1 MAIMIIRHGE
11 TPLNA
16 ARIVQHP
23 GTPLSAR
30 GADQARRIAVRLA
43 PLGVGSILSS
53 DFLRTRM
60 TADAVADA
68 TGAPLATTPSLR
80 ERAMGDL
87 EGRRHAD
94 LGLDFHAPDFD
105 PPGGESPEAF
115 ADRVARAWDEVV
127 TAARAREG
135 RLAVITHGLVCH
147 ALARAG
153 ILGEEARQ
161 APTQW
166 ANTSLTVVEGGPP
179 WRAELLACT
188 AHLEERA
195 VSGAA

>member
-1 MAIMIIRHGE
+1 MAILIVRHGE

-30 GADQARRIAVRLA
+30 GADQAQRLARRIA
-43 PLGVGSILSS
+43 PLGVGAVLSS

-60 TADAVADA
+60 TAAAVVAA

-115 ADRVARAWDEVV
+115 AGRVARAWDEVV
-127 TAARAREG
+127 ATARACEG
-135 RLAVITHGLVCH
+135 HLAVITHGLVCH
-147 ALARAG
+147 ALARGG
-153 ILGEEARQ
+153 ILGEAARD
-161 APTQW
+161 APPRW

-179 WRAELLACT
+179 WQAALLACT
-188 AHLEERA
+188 AHLEDEA
-195 VSGAA
+195 LSGSA